1 MRPPLPERCLYVR
14 WSLLSVATYPKT
26 LRRYEIFTSNATR
39 IDVWAYFIDELEV
52 IHAGR
57 NAILHK
63 HHTSRRARKE
73 APAPTRIK
81 AKSGL
86 HPCNPLKLPQKKII
100 HYSKLY
106 EQSTG
111 VATPSN
117 ILFQS
122 SYHRWVDHI
131 PQMPLPLLVCTW

>member
-1 MRPPLPERCLYVR
+1 MRPPLPERCFYVHG
-14 WSLLSVATYPKT
+14 SLLSVAHYPKA
-26 LRRYEIFTSNATR
+26 LQRSEIYTSNATQ
-39 IDVWAYFIDELEV
+39 IDVWAYFIDVNEV

-57 NAILHK
+57 NASLHK
-63 HHTSRRARKE
+63 RHTSRRARE
-73 APAPTRIK
+73 GASAPTRIK
-81 AKSGL
+81 SKSGL
-86 HPCNPLKLPQKKII
+86 HPCNPLTLPQKKII

-122 SYHRWVDHI
+122 SYRLWVDHI